1 MDCFITNLHL
11 SLHPPDRLRI
21 IIVGGSVAALTLAHC
36 LHHSNIDFVVLEAR
50 NEIAPQVGASI
61 VILPNGARILDQL
74 GVFDDIFAMVEP
86 LQNGLTWTGDG
97 RLIVNSNAPLST
109 GIWFV
114 QSPPSIGNL
123 MLTL

>member
-50 NEIAPQVGASI
+50 NEIAPQVGASSSFYPMERGSWI
-61 VILPNGARILDQL
+61 SWESLMISLL
-74 GVFDDIFAMVEP
+74 
-86 LQNGLTWTGDG
+86 W
-97 RLIVNSNAPLST
+97 LSRCR
-109 GIWFV
+109 
-114 QSPPSIGNL
+114 
-123 MLTL
+123 MD